1 MQRAYSL
8 EKTLVLGKVEG
19 RRRRGLMMV
28 GWHQQLSGHGFEQT
42 PRDSAKRGSL
52 ECCSPWGHKES
63 DRNERLNKIM
73 QVNLLISRS
82 VTLITSAKSLL
93 SYNVA
98 CMVLGT
104 IGWVSLGEV
113 HYFAYHA
120 VLLLLSRFSRVQL
133 CATP

>member
-1 MQRAYSL
+1 MQIAYSL

-42 PRDSAKRGSL
+42 PRDSAGQGSL
-52 ECCSPWGHKES
+52 ECCSPWGRKES
-63 DRNERLNKIM
+63 DRTEQLNNKIM

-82 VTLITSAKSLL
+82 ITLITSAKSLL

-98 CMVLGT
+98 CVVLGT
-104 IGWVSLGEV
+104 RGWVSLGEV

-120 VLLLLSRFSRVQL
+120 VLLLLS
-133 CATP
+133 

>member
-42 PRDSAKRGSL
+42 PRDSAGQGSL
-52 ECCSPWGHKES
+52 ECCSPWGRKES
-63 DRNERLNKIM
+63 DRTEQLNNKIM
-73 QVNLLISRS
+73 QVNLLISRFI
-82 VTLITSAKSLL
+82 TLITSAKSLL

-98 CMVLGT
+98 CVVLGT
-104 IGWVSLGEV
+104 RGWVSLGEV

-120 VLLLLSRFSRVQL
+120 VLLLLS
-133 CATP
+133 